1 MDNKSTFLSTFRPN
15 ELIKHAVTYFHLKFP
30 EGAMTNSKSLLLF
43 LSIVTFTLFAG
54 PTMGQTSEEAA
65 AENVM
70 EEITVTSRKRAERL
84 EDVPATVDAF
94 SAQKIEEAGIESM
107 RDYIGLSSNI
117 TLVETQN
124 SGFAFVNIR
133 GLSQIRNSDPTVAL
147 VIDGVLSTTGLGFSQ
162 DLYDIQQVEILKGPQ
177 GALYGRNASG
187 GAINITTKQPSNEFE
202 GFIRAG
208 YGNGDNKSVTGSISG
223 ALIRDVLLGRVS
235 ASYRKTDGWR
245 DSFTLPQEVDPYEDT
260 SIRGKLIWF
269 PTQNLSVDFRASYS
283 ETETAQSQYFVNAP
297 NFILPPPEGGLPG
310 IAHGFAGRENGTSYR
325 IPGIPPSLA
334 AIIGDPNNTSVQTQ
348 GNLPGNDLREASVFS
363 AKIDWETDIGTVTS
377 VTAFDDLDSIAW
389 GQEGFPYFPF
399 LMSFD
404 DPDAGTRSDAIVLPP
419 SLFQALAAINSSIG
433 QNRFHESISQEL
445 RLTSASDQRLRW
457 IVGGYYVQTDLDVM
471 ISVNRDL
478 GQGSVRQVTD
488 PNIGGI
494 NPTATWNERF
504 IATVAPVF
512 GGIFPGNPGL
522 IPPPCLVP
530 PLSNLPPAVCAAILA
545 NPNQNPNAL
554 SYNYDTN
561 DNTAYAFFGQMNYD
575 LSETIELS
583 FALRYDRDERELT
596 VAADDQYLPV
606 FDFPSA
612 REGDV
617 RKANYD
623 SWQPKATIR
632 WQPNDDLTLYG
643 VYAQGF
649 RSGGFN
655 LSGVSAGIE
664 ALSDAG
670 VPGLPNGVEDSWDQE
685 DTKGIEFGL
694 KTNFL
699 NGRVRLNAAVFYTD
713 IDNAF
718 TFSFVAPFNAQVIR
732 NIDEAEVL
740 GLEASATW
748 MLTDNLSFDF
758 GFGLLDSEIKKSSW
772 LGAGGINIEGKELPL
787 NPESTVNAAISYNR
801 TLFGSWDGFIR
812 LDYQR
817 LGKTP
822 FEPEN
827 FVKRDPV
834 DLVNLRLG
842 LSSANGWQFTGWVRN
857 LTDEDYTQEFTNPN
871 GISWPSRLRSYGIE
885 VTKRFGAN

>member
-1 MDNKSTFLSTFRPN
+1 MTKTKSMCF
-15 ELIKHAVTYFHLKFP
+15 
-30 EGAMTNSKSLLLF
+30 F
-43 LSIVTFTLFAG
+43 LSIAISSLAAG
-54 PTMGQTSEEAA
+54 PISAQTTPEDGY
-65 AENVM
+65 ENEL
-70 EEITVTSRKRAERL
+70 EEIIVTSRKRAESL
-84 EDVPATVDAF
+84 TDVPATVDAF
-94 SAQKIEEAGIESM
+94 SAQTIEEAGIESM

-124 SGFAFVNIR
+124 SSFAFVNIR
-133 GLSQIRNSDPTVAL
+133 GLSQIRNSEPTVAL

-187 GAINITTKQPSNEFE
+187 GAINITTKQPSNDFE

-208 YGNGDNKSVTGSISG
+208 YGNGNNKSATVSLSG
-223 ALIRDVLLGRVS
+223 ALIQDVLLGRVS
-235 ASYRKTDGWR
+235 ASYRKNDGWR
-245 DSFTLPQEVDPYEDT
+245 DSFTLSQEVDPYEDT
-260 SIRGKLIWF
+260 SVRGKLMWF
-269 PTQNLSVDFRASYS
+269 PTDSLSVDFRASYS

-297 NFILPPPEGGLPG
+297 NFILPPPDGGLPG

-334 AIIGDPNNTSVQTQ
+334 AIIGDPNNTSVMTQ
-348 GNLPGNDLREASVFS
+348 ANLPGNDLREAAIYS
-363 AKIDWETDIGTVTS
+363 AKIDWETSMGTVTS
-377 VTAFDDLDSIAW
+377 VTAYDDLDSIAW
-389 GQEGFPYFPF
+389 GQESFPYFPF
-399 LMSFD
+399 LMSSN

-419 SLFQALAAINSSIG
+419 ALFGALAAINASIG

-445 RLTSASDQRLRW
+445 RFTSESDQRLRW

-488 PNIGGI
+488 PNIGGV

-512 GGIFPGNPGL
+512 GGIFAANPGL
-522 IPPPCLVP
+522 IPAPCLVP
-530 PLSNLPPAVCAAILA
+530 PLSNLPAAVCAAILV
-545 NPNQNPNAL
+545 NPNENPNAL
-554 SYNYDTN
+554 SYSYDTN
-561 DNTAYAFFGQMNYD
+561 DNTAYAVFGQMNYD
-575 LSETIELS
+575 LSDAFELS
-583 FALRYDRDERELT
+583 FALRYDRDERQLT
-596 VAADDQYLPV
+596 VAAEDIYLPV

-612 REGDV
+612 REGEV
-617 RKANYD
+617 RKTNYD

-670 VPGLPNGVEDSWDQE
+670 VPGLPNGVNDSWDQE
-685 DTKGIEFGL
+685 DTKGIELGL

-699 NGRVRLNAAVFYTD
+699 DGRLRLDAAVFYTD

-718 TFSFVAPFNAQVIR
+718 TFSFVAPFNAQIIR

-740 GLEASATW
+740 GFEASLSW
-748 MLTDNLSFDF
+748 MLTENLIFDF

-772 LGAGGINIEGKELPL
+772 IGAGGINIEGKQLPL

-801 TLFGSWDGFIR
+801 PVFGNWDGFIR

-817 LGKTP
+817 LGETP

-827 FVKRDPV
+827 FVTRDPV
-834 DLVNLRLG
+834 NLVNLRLG
-842 LSSANGWQFTGWVRN
+842 LSSINGWQFVVWGRN
-857 LTDEDYTQEFTNPN
+857 LTDEDYSQEFTNPN
-871 GISWPSRLRSYGIE
+871 GISWPSRLRSYGFE
-885 VTKRFGAN
+885 VTKRFGKY